1 MDLRI
6 QKTYKALTDTFLE
19 LLEEKHFEDITV
31 EELCSRAVIR
41 RATFYKHFA
50 DKNDFFIFLV
60 REIQQKFID
69 ENLVNACAPY
79 CNEGALRSFIEFM
92 CEHEKLVKSISESS
106 MFLLLADMI
115 CEQIAFNM
123 QLSFKEIQRGS
134 AYFPVQPEIAA
145 HCFAGALVQTVKW
158 WVLQKNKISKEQLV
172 EQLSKLLFPLFPAQS

>member
-31 EELCSRAVIR
+31 EELCSRAMIR

-50 DKNDFFIFLV
+50 DKNDFFVFLV

-69 ENLVNACAPY
+69 ENLVNAYAPY

-115 CEQIAFNM
+115 CERSRSICNF
-123 QLSFKEIQRGS
+123 LSKKYS
-134 AYFPVQPEIAA
+134 
-145 HCFAGALVQTVKW
+145 AGAH
-158 WVLQKNKISKEQLV
+158 I
-172 EQLSKLLFPLFPAQS
+172 FPYNRKSRRIVSRARSFRR